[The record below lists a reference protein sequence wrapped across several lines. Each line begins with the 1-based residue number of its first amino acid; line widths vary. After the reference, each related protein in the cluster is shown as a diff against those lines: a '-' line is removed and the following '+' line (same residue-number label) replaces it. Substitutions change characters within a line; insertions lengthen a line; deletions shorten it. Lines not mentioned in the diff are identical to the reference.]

1 MVMMDMQAAGNGA
14 DGLDAITRI
23 ETEYRAMLSRRRLY
37 RGLVWAA
44 LLLMVLLAGH
54 ATEFSLARLLGGM
67 PHIGDYVQRTLPDLT
82 IGRLLDDSETKG
94 SLAYWFYRAGDYAR
108 LLLDTAAIA
117 LIGTAFGAGIAFL
130 LCFSAARNLAPLPVF
145 YLTRRFLDLCRSVPD
160 IVFALCFVW
169 AYGVGPLAGILAIAV
184 HTTGSLGKLFSEANE
199 AVDPRPLEGLEAAG
213 ANWLWKIRFAV
224 LPQVLPTLLSYTVM
238 RLEINIRS
246 ASIIGLVGAGG
257 IGQELY
263 YVVSFNYYQ
272 ELSAMVIMIV
282 GVVFIADLLSERL
295 RHAILEGRRG

>member
-1 MVMMDMQAAGNGA
+1 MVMIEMQTARNGA
-14 DGLDAITRI
+14 NGLDAVTRI
-23 ETEYRAMLSRRRLY
+23 EAEYRALLSRRRLY
-37 RGLVWAA
+37 GGLGWAL

-54 ATEFSLARLLGGM
+54 ETEFSLARLLAGM

-82 IGRLLDDSETKG
+82 VARLLDDSETKG
-94 SLAYWFYRAGDYAR
+94 SFAYWFYRAGDYAR

-117 LIGTAFGAGIAFL
+117 LIGTALGAGAAFL
-130 LCFSAARNLAPLPVF
+130 LCFGAARNLAPLPIF
-145 YLTRRFLDLCRSVPD
+145 HFTPRFLDLCRSVPD

-213 ANWLWKIRFAV
+213 ANWLWKVRFAV

-282 GVVFIADLLSERL
+282 GVVFVADLLSERL
-295 RHAILEGRRG
+295 RHAILEGSRG

>member
-1 MVMMDMQAAGNGA
+1 MVIMNTQTAGNGG
-14 DGLDAITRI
+14 DSLDAVARV
-23 ETEYRAMLSRRRLY
+23 ETEYRALLSRRRLY
-37 RGLVWAA
+37 SGLVWTA
-44 LLLMVLLAGH
+44 LLLAAMLAGYE
-54 ATEFSLARLLGGM
+54 ADFSLARLIAGM

-82 IGRLLDDSETKG
+82 LARLFDDSETKG
-94 SLAYWFYRAGDYAR
+94 SVAYWFYRAGDYAR

-117 LIGTAFGAGIAFL
+117 LIGTVLGAGAAFA
-130 LCFSAARNLAPLPVF
+130 LCFGAARNLAALPVF
-145 YLTRRFLDLCRSVPD
+145 HLIRRCLDLCRSVPD

-213 ANWLWKIRFAV
+213 ADWLWKVRFAV

-295 RHAILEGRRG
+295 RHAILEGSRG